1 MPQFI
6 TESAATFYVQF
17 TSFFPF
23 VTLSS
28 ASLVAFCLS
37 KMLQRPTRHLSREAL
52 TAGVFVVFLRHS
64 PAASAL
70 RLTKSTLP
78 QGREGTVAKCPSPPR
93 GRRWP
98 LGRMRGLSPAI
109 QLLKSK
115 IKNQKSKTQPPH
127 PSPLPQGGEGT
138 VAKCPSPP
146 RGRRWPSGRMRGLSP
161 AIQLLKSKIENQKH
175 NPLTL
180 ALSPA
185 GARGQSQKPS
195 CPRGAITNHYA
206 TSSMTVSRTISS
218 MVV

>member
-28 ASLVAFCLS
+28 ASLVAFCPS

-52 TAGVFVVFLRHS
+52 AAGVFVVFLRHS

-109 QLLKSK
+109 Q
-115 IKNQKSKTQPPH
+115 P
-127 PSPLPQGGEGT
+127 
-138 VAKCPSPP
+138 
-146 RGRRWPSGRMRGLSP
+146 
-161 AIQLLKSKIENQKH
+161 LKSKIENQKH

-180 ALSPA
+180 ALSPK
-185 GARGQSQKPS
+185 GARGQSQNVLL
-195 CPRGAITNHYA
+195 PRGGEGG
-206 TSSMTVSRTISS
+206 R
-218 MVV
+218 